1 MVKYAISELKEK
13 KVADL
18 KIIAKKVCG
27 AGVSKMKKDDLI
39 ANIMDKSDLK
49 KTPVKAKVAKS
60 PKASPKKKSVKKAKV
75 VKSPR
80 ASPKKVKVVKSPIA
94 SPKVKRVIKRKST
107 VVSTASPVPFISETP
122 IVIRRPKT
130 VNPYRPVVRKSTTT
144 TVVMSPLVMRKK
156 TMKSRKSVRKSVRKS
171 STRMSTSPR
180 KSMKRL
186 TNLKPKTRKMRKI
199 STEY

>member
-60 PKASPKKKSVKKAKV
+60 PKASPKKKSVKKVKI
-75 VKSPR
+75 VKSPK
-80 ASPKKVKVVKSPIA
+80 ASPKKVKVVK

-130 VNPYRPVVRKSTTT
+130 AVKTYKPRPVVRKSTTT

-156 TMKSRKSVRKSVRKS
+156 IMKSRKSVRKSVRKS
-171 STRMSTSPR
+171 STRMSTSPH

>member
-75 VKSPR
+75 VKSPK
-80 ASPKKVKVVKSPIA
+80 ASPKKVKVVK

-130 VNPYRPVVRKSTTT
+130 VKPYRPVVRKSTTT

-180 KSMKRL
+180 KSMKHL